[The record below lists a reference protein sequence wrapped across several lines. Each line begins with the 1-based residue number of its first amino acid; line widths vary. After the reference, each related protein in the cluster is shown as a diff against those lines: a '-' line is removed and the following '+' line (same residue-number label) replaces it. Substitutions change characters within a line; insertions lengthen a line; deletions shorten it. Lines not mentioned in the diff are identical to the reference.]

1 MKSTI
6 RNPKSEFR
14 ILAVVPT
21 PYVFGLQVVTLD
33 FFSRLRRWADCHFL
47 ISRWNDGEFPRRL
60 EAMSIPYTASWMGM
74 FSRKLDPENLRMTL
88 ECVYRAPE
96 LYWCFW
102 QLVRRFRPDVIYTA
116 NNHELILLYP
126 MLWLLGIPVIC
137 HMHDPPPNIPF
148 QRASFRVWS
157 QPVTRFVTIAEDV
170 RDRLVQF
177 PVDPA
182 RVTVVHNGI
191 DLGQFPRREKRG
203 ERFVSQFGWP
213 GDSFIA
219 GIAGQMH
226 DRKGHL
232 DLLEAL
238 DRLRDR
244 VPHLRVVIGG
254 KPGGAYYEQLV
265 ACVSERG
272 LGDRVG
278 FCGWMDHAR
287 DFYEGIDAFVLASRH
302 EEGFGLVL
310 AEAMAVGVPVI
321 ATRSGGA
328 VNVVEDGVS
337 GLLVDRS
344 APEQIAEALN
354 ALCGDAA
361 LRERLV
367 AGGRARV
374 ETEFDLDRQ
383 AEKLLA
389 VLQGTAAR
397 VRGSGC

>member
-1 MKSTI
+1 M
-6 RNPKSEFR
+6 
-14 ILAVVPT
+14 LAAVPT

-47 ISRWNDGEFPRRL
+47 ITRWNDGEFPRRL

-102 QLVRRFRPDVIYTA
+102 RLVRRFRPDVIYTA
-116 NNHELILLYP
+116 NHHELILLHP
-126 MLWLLGIPVIC
+126 MLRVMGIPVVC

-170 RDRLVQF
+170 RDRLIQF
-177 PVDPA
+177 PVDPG

-238 DRLRDR
+238 DQLRDR
-244 VPHLRVVIGG
+244 VPNLRVVIGG
-254 KPGGAYYEQLV
+254 KAGGAYYEELV

-272 LGDRVG
+272 LKDRVG

-287 DFYEGIDAFVLASRH
+287 DFYDGIDAFVLASRH

-337 GLLVDRS
+337 GLLVDRC
-344 APEQIAEALN
+344 APEQIAEALQR
-354 ALCGDAA
+354 LCGDAA

-383 AEKLLA
+383 AVKLLA